1 MTASANDCA
10 RVVLEAIPH
19 LMRVIRLQVRS
30 RTSPELSMPQFR
42 ALAFVGRNED
52 PMLADVATF
61 LGLTPPAASKLVDTL
76 VGAKYVTREA
86 QTIDRRRVPLKLTPA
101 GRKKFNRVV
110 EDAES
115 YLAERI
121 QNLAPAQRQQVVDGL
136 EALHDIFEDPSEV
149 RRSTAKRK
157 YPTVSA

>member
-1 MTASANDCA
+1 MSASANDCA

-19 LMRVIRLQVRS
+19 LMRVIRLQVRARS
-30 RTSPELSMPQFR
+30 SPELTMPQFR
-42 ALAFVGRNED
+42 TLAFLGRNED

-76 VGAKYVTREA
+76 VAAKFVTREEG
-86 QTIDRRRVPLKLTPA
+86 TFDRRRVALKLTPA
-101 GRKKFNRVV
+101 GRRKYTKLV
-110 EDAES
+110 EEAEN

-121 QNLAPAQRQQVVDGL
+121 QHLAPGTRSEVVRGL
-136 EALHDIFEDPSEV
+136 EALHTIFEDPSEV

-157 YPTVSA
+157 YATS

>member
-1 MTASANDCA
+1 MAASANDCA
-10 RVVLEAIPH
+10 RVVLEAVPH

-30 RTSPELSMPQFR
+30 RSSPELTMPQFR
-42 ALAFVGRNED
+42 TLAFLGRNED

-76 VGAKYVTREA
+76 VAAKLVTREEGM
-86 QTIDRRRVPLKLTPA
+86 TDRRRIALKLTPA
-101 GRKKFNRVV
+101 GLLRYTQLV
-110 EDAES
+110 EGAEA

-121 QNLAPAQRQQVVDGL
+121 QHLAPEVRQDVVRGL
-136 EALHDIFEDPSEV
+136 EALHTIFEDPSEV

-157 YPTVSA
+157 YPVA

>member
-1 MTASANDCA
+1 MSASANDCA
-10 RVVLEAIPH
+10 RVVLESVPH

-30 RTSPELSMPQFR
+30 RSSPELTMPQFR
-42 ALAFVGRNED
+42 TLAFLGRNED

-61 LGLTPPAASKLVDTL
+61 LGLTPPAASKLIDTL
-76 VGAKYVTREA
+76 VAAKLVIREEG
-86 QTIDRRRVPLKLTPA
+86 TVDRRRVALKLTPS
-101 GRKKFNRVV
+101 GRRKYNRVV

-121 QNLAPAQRQQVVDGL
+121 QNLAPQIRVEVLRGL
-136 EALHDIFEDPSEV
+136 EALQAIFEDPSEV

-157 YPTVSA
+157 IPT

>member
-1 MTASANDCA
+1 MAASANDCA

-42 ALAFVGRNED
+42 ALAFVGRNDD
-52 PMLADVATF
+52 PMLADVANF
-61 LGLTPPAASKLVDTL
+61 LGLTPPAASKLIDTL
-76 VGAKYVTREA
+76 VAAKYVTREA
-86 QTIDRRRVPLKLTPA
+86 QTFDRRRIALKLTPA
-101 GRKKFNRVV
+101 GRRKFSKVV

-121 QNLAPAQRQQVVDGL
+121 QGLSSSTRQQVMTGL
-136 EALHDIFEDPSEV
+136 EALHGIFEDPSEV

-157 YPTVSA
+157 IPSAA

>member
-1 MTASANDCA
+1 MAASANDCA
-10 RVVLEAIPH
+10 RVVLEAVPH

-30 RTSPELSMPQFR
+30 RSSPELTMPQFR
-42 ALAFVGRNED
+42 TLAFLGRNED

-76 VGAKYVTREA
+76 VAAKLVTREEGM
-86 QTIDRRRVPLKLTPA
+86 TDRRRIALKLTPA
-101 GRKKFNRVV
+101 GLLRYTQLVD
-110 EDAES
+110 DAEA

-121 QNLAPAQRQQVVDGL
+121 QALAPEVRQDVVRGL
-136 EALHDIFEDPSEV
+136 EALHSVFEDPSEV

-157 YPTVSA
+157 YPVA

>member
-1 MTASANDCA
+1 MAASANDCA

-30 RTSPELSMPQFR
+30 RSSPELTMPQFR
-42 ALAFVGRNED
+42 TLAFLGRNED

-76 VGAKYVTREA
+76 VAAKLVTREEGA
-86 QTIDRRRVPLKLTPA
+86 TDRRRVALKLTPA
-101 GRKKFNRVV
+101 GLRKFTRLVD
-110 EDAES
+110 EAEA

-121 QNLAPAQRQQVVDGL
+121 QNIAPNVRNDVVRGL
-136 EALHDIFEDPSEV
+136 EALHSVFEDPSEV

-157 YPTVSA
+157 FPTA